1 MPAEPGEAL
10 SEREIE
16 VVRLVA
22 AGLSNKEIAA
32 QLYVSPNTVKVHL
45 RNIFTKTGVSSRTEL
60 TLLALRSGWLVLSE
74 EEKAALAGAAPAD
87 EASALPAE
95 SGTGGAAEPAAAD
108 LLQAQA
114 APQASELPVS
124 SELAPGEAPTMEKA
138 SPPDGGVTL
147 PLLPEAKTQ
156 VPAPP
161 TTGSRLRPIALGL
174 GLLMMLIILFLPPPR
189 LSSGPNNSATGLIDE
204 PGQAALVLNS
214 ASQRWQERAPMS
226 LRRARFGLAAWQG
239 QLYAIG
245 GLTAEGV
252 TAISERYAPDQ
263 DTWVTIA
270 PRPLALANFSAG
282 AVKTGVLVPG
292 GCDLQGRPVATVHL
306 YEPAQ
311 DRWREVAPL
320 PQALCAYAL
329 ASDGQQ
335 AYLFGGWDGTRYTNL
350 AYRYDAQADR
360 WDVLP
365 PVPVAA
371 GFGGAALYGQKVY
384 YVGGYDGE
392 RELARCQVYDLA
404 EQTWQTCPDLLQPR
418 GGLGLVQAGSKL
430 YAIGGG
436 WQHYLGF
443 NESLDPQQARWQVV
457 ETPLVREWRHGGVA
471 VLGAT
476 LYAVGGWNGDYLNR
490 TYRFEVLPFQ
500 IHIPLARP

>member
-32 QLYVSPNTVKVHL
+32 QLYVSPNTIKVHL
-45 RNIFTKTGVSSRTEL
+45 RNIFAKTGVGSRTEL

-74 EEKAALAGAAPAD
+74 EEKAALAGAASAI
-87 EASALPAE
+87 EAANPPAE
-95 SGTGGAAEPAAAD
+95 ARTGGAAEPEAGA
-108 LLQAQA
+108 LLQPPA
-114 APQASELPVS
+114 APAPAEETGALETTAQGAALPASR
-124 SELAPGEAPTMEKA
+124 
-138 SPPDGGVTL
+138 
-147 PLLPEAKTQ
+147 
-156 VPAPP
+156 
-161 TTGSRLRPIALGL
+161 SRLRPIALGL
-174 GLLMMLIILFLPPPR
+174 ALLVMLILLFLPPPEM
-189 LSSGPNNSATGLIDE
+189 SYGTGHAAAGLVDE
-204 PGQAALVLNS
+204 PGQAALALNPVT
-214 ASQRWQERAPMS
+214 QRWQERAPMS

-252 TAISERYAPDQ
+252 TAITERYDPDQ
-263 DTWVTIA
+263 DTWVTVA

-282 AVKTGVLVPG
+282 AVKTGLLVPG
-292 GCDLQGRPVATVHL
+292 GCDLQGKPVATVHL
-306 YEPAQ
+306 YDPAQ
-311 DRWREVAPL
+311 DRWHEVAPL

-329 ASDGQQ
+329 ATDGQQ
-335 AYLFGGWDGTRYTNL
+335 AYLFGGWDGTRYTDQ
-350 AYRYDAQADR
+350 AYRYDAQADH
-360 WDVLP
+360 WDALP
-365 PVPVAA
+365 PIPLAA
-371 GFGGAALYGQKVY
+371 GFGGAAVYGQQVY
-384 YVGGYDGE
+384 YVGGYDGK
-392 RELARCQVYDLA
+392 RELARCLVYDPA
-404 EQTWQTCPDLLQPR
+404 QQSWQTCPDLLLPR
-418 GGLGLVQAGSKL
+418 GGLGLAVAGSKL

-443 NESLDPQQARWQVV
+443 NENLDPRQPRWQVV